1 MRDSEIS
8 YSDIESNS
16 GISQLQL
23 FKTKLKTEHFSL
35 LFGFP
40 LTTVL
45 FNPDLVS

>member
-8 YSDIESNS
+8 YSDIEPNS

-23 FKTKLKTEHFSL
+23 LKTTLKTGHFFF

-40 LTTVL
+40 LTIVL
-45 FNPDLVS
+45 FNPDLVR